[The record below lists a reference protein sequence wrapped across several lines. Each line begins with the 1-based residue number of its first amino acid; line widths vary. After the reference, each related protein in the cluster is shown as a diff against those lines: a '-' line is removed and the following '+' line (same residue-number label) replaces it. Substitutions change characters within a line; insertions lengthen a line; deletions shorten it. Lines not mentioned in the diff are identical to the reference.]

1 MNALR
6 YVHIRR
12 IIRMFRTNTRSFN
25 RSRHGIPPLVL
36 ALQPFLTQVHHQ
48 LWEWAKVGLSD
59 KVDPAVHVYPHHKD
73 GLFDPLAT
81 PKTPIR
87 EESSDD
93 EANSDNENATS
104 GGDDDAEK
112 KKALKAA
119 ATAGASTA
127 PTHCAL
133 TVLRR
138 APLCCAAHNNICMS
152 APTHTH
158 CALTVLRCAQ
168 PLHAS
173 SIRTHS
179 LTALRCAQQTLH
191 APHALSICWQHQ
203 LAHTHLPYPLSC
215 WLAGSDES
223 VVKGV
228 ENMTITVNDSDEG
241 IGAGAETEAVVDDV
255 VGHAYIVIL
264 SDQSNVLR
272 QGAYWDVKTPF
283 RTLP

>member
-1 MNALR
+1 VPHIRAHSHK

-25 RSRHGIPPLVL
+25 RSRHCIPPLVS

-127 PTHCAL
+127 PSHC
-133 TVLRR
+133 

-152 APTHTH
+152 APTHTLTAH
-158 CALTVLRCAQ
+158 SMCCAAHNLCMCRASAHIHSPRCAVHNKRCM
-168 PLHAS
+168 LHM
-173 SIRTHS
+173 HYH
-179 LTALRCAQQTLH
+179 L
-191 APHALSICWQHQ
+191 
-203 LAHTHLPYPLSC
+203 LATPTRSYPLPISAFL
-215 WLAGSDES
+215 LAR
-223 VVKGV
+223 
-228 ENMTITVNDSDEG
+228 
-241 IGAGAETEAVVDDV
+241 
-255 VGHAYIVIL
+255 
-264 SDQSNVLR
+264 R
-272 QGAYWDVKTPF
+272 Q
-283 RTLP
+283 